1 MSESTN
7 TLALCGSSITITYP
21 TYLDLTFLLRLPL
34 TKEASPIKIPLTQWY
49 I

>member
-1 MSESTN
+1 MSESTK
-7 TLALCGSSITITYP
+7 TLALFGSSITITYP
-21 TYLDLTFLLRLPL
+21 TYLDLKFLLPF